1 MAEPGPTRLRRV
13 ARSVA
18 LGLVALAAGLTLGA
32 CSNLAYYGQSV
43 GGHLR
48 LMAAAQ
54 PVEQLLLDAQTPA
67 PLRERLALSQRMRD
81 FASAQLL
88 LPDNA
93 SYRRYADLKRRAVVW
108 NVVATPALS
117 LRPVQWCFWVA
128 GCVSYRGYFAEADA
142 HAFAGDLRA
151 QGLDA
156 QVFAVPAY
164 STLGWLNWAGG
175 DPLLNT
181 FLYYP
186 EGELARL
193 LFHELA
199 HQVTYASDDSAFN
212 ESFATFVEREGAAR
226 WLLQSSDRARA
237 DHAAHA
243 RRRAEFRGLLRET
256 RRELLALY
264 GESARSLDDEPD
276 LADGRPATAV
286 DPARLRAKQEIL
298 QRFRQ
303 RHAVLRSGWG
313 GYAGYDLWVEQAG
326 NPLFVTDDLYES
338 LVPGFA
344 ALFEREA
351 RDWQRFYDAV
361 RALQTLPRAE
371 RRQRLRQL
379 APP

>member
-1 MAEPGPTRLRRV
+1 MAETGWQRLARAGV
-13 ARSVA
+13 AALVAAVAGWA
-18 LGLVALAAGLTLGA
+18 LGGCAHLG
-32 CSNLAYYGQSV
+32 YYSQSV

-54 PVEQLLLDAQTPA
+54 PVEQLLSDAQTPA

-93 SYRRYADLKRRAVVW
+93 SYRRYADLRRRAVVW
-108 NVVATPALS
+108 NVVATAALS
-117 LRPVQWCFWVA
+117 LKPVQSCVWVA
-128 GCVSYRGYFAEADA
+128 GCVSCRGYFAEADA
-142 HAFAGDLRA
+142 HAFAGELRA

-164 STLGWLNWAGG
+164 STLGWLNWMGG
-175 DPLLNT
+175 DPLLNP
-181 FLYYP
+181 FVHYP

-199 HQVTYASDDSAFN
+199 HQVVYVSDDSAFN

-226 WLLQSSDRARA
+226 WLQQSTDRARA
-237 DHAAHA
+237 DHDVFA

-264 GESARSLDDEPD
+264 GETAHPLDDEAAPR
-276 LADGRPATAV
+276 AGMPAATV
-286 DPARLRAKQEIL
+286 DPARLRAKQDIL
-298 QRFRQ
+298 QRFRL
-303 RHAVLRSGWG
+303 RHAALRSAWG
-313 GYAGYDLWVEQAG
+313 GYAGYDPWVEQAG
-326 NPLFVTDDLYES
+326 NPLFVTDNLYES

-344 ALFEREA
+344 ALFEREG

-361 RALQTLPRAE
+361 RALATLPRAE
-371 RRQRLRQL
+371 RRQRLQQL
-379 APP
+379 APA

>member
-1 MAEPGPTRLRRV
+1 MAEARWPGF
-13 ARSVA
+13 ARIALSVTA
-18 LGLVALAAGLTLGA
+18 AAVVGWVLGGCAQLG
-32 CSNLAYYGQSV
+32 YYSQSV
-43 GGHLR
+43 GGHMR

-117 LRPVQWCFWVA
+117 LKPVQWCFWVA

-151 QGLDA
+151 KGLDA

-181 FLYYP
+181 FMHYP

-199 HQVTYASDDSAFN
+199 HQVVYVPDDSAFN

-226 WLLQSSDRARA
+226 WLQHASDRARA
-237 DHAAHA
+237 DYEAFG
-243 RRRAEFRGLLRET
+243 RRRADFRALLRDT
-256 RRELLALY
+256 RSELRTLY
-264 GESARSLDDEPD
+264 GEAAPSLDDEPGPR
-276 LADGRPATAV
+276 DGVSHAAV
-286 DPARLRAKQEIL
+286 DPARLRAKQDIL

-303 RHAVLRSGWG
+303 RHAALRGAWG
-313 GYAGYDLWVEQAG
+313 GYAGYDPWVEQAG

-344 ALFEREA
+344 ALFERQG

-361 RALQTLPRAE
+361 RALAALPRSE
-371 RRQRLRQL
+371 RRQRLHQL
-379 APP
+379 APA

>member
-1 MAEPGPTRLRRV
+1 MAELGWRRRFVRPGV
-13 ARSVA
+13 AVLA
-18 LGLVALAAGLTLGA
+18 AALAAWALGGCA
-32 CSNLAYYGQSV
+32 HLGYYSQSV
-43 GGHLR
+43 GGHMR

-54 PVEQLLLDAQTPA
+54 PVEQLLADAQTPA
-67 PLRERLALSQRMRD
+67 PLRERLLLSQRMRD
-81 FASAQLL
+81 FASSQLQ

-108 NVVATPALS
+108 NVVATPPLS
-117 LRPVQWCFWVA
+117 LKPVQWCFWVA

-142 HAFAGDLRA
+142 QAFAGALRA

-164 STLGWLNWAGG
+164 STLGWLNWIGG

-181 FLYYP
+181 FVHYP

-199 HQVTYASDDSAFN
+199 HQVVYVADDSAFN

-237 DHAAHA
+237 DYEVFA
-243 RRRAEFRGLLRET
+243 RRRAEFRALLRET
-256 RRELLALY
+256 RRELRALY
-264 GESARSLDDEPD
+264 GEAAQSLDDEPGPR
-276 LADGRPATAV
+276 DGVSHATV
-286 DPARLRAKQEIL
+286 DPARLRAKHDVL
-298 QRFRQ
+298 KRFRQ
-303 RHAVLRSGWG
+303 QHAALRSAWG
-313 GYAGYDLWVEQAG
+313 GYAGYDAWVEQAG

-344 ALFEREA
+344 ALFEREG
-351 RDWQRFYDAV
+351 RDWRRFYDAV
-361 RALQTLPRAE
+361 RALATMPRAE
-371 RRQRLRQL
+371 RRQRLQQL
-379 APP
+379 APA